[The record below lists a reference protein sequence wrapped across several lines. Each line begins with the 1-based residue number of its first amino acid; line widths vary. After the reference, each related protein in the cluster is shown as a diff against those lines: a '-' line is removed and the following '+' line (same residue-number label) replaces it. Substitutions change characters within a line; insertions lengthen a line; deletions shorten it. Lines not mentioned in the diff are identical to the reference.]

1 MVEERTKNFTK
12 SRTYTQKESTE
23 EAQTHKTHVQV
34 RVQVKGRKKQ
44 KYDVKPRHMIVL
56 IFKVKQEIIKIQNYH
71 YC

>member
-44 KYDVKPRHMIVL
+44 KHEVKP
-56 IFKVKQEIIKIQNYH
+56 K
-71 YC
+71 